1 MDNMELADRVASYI
15 ERWKPDATFCDAGN
29 GSGVIDRLRQ
39 LGHDVIEV
47 NFGGKPIKPIYVNK
61 RAEMWF
67 EVRDWIAAGGA
78 IPNMPELK
86 QDLAAPIY
94 WYDAANRLQLEP
106 KDDIKKRGLPS
117 PDLGDA
123 LALTFAAPVAPKG
136 STTAYGANVQSRR
149 AYDPYARR

>member
-1 MDNMELADRVASYI
+1 
-15 ERWKPDATFCDAGN
+15 
-29 GSGVIDRLRQ
+29 
-39 LGHDVIEV
+39 
-47 NFGGKPIKPIYVNK
+47 
-61 RAEMWF
+61 MWF

-136 STTAYGANVQSRR
+136 STLSLIHI
-149 AYDPYARR
+149 